1 MPRILIT
8 GANRGIGLEFVRQ
21 YAEAGWEVLATC
33 RAPAAAADLQALAA
47 RHAHVRVELLDLASA
62 ASIQSLA
69 GRVADHLAG
78 LPGDGDLDVLLHN
91 AALLG
96 PGSPQLLGSFQ
107 ESAFLE
113 AFCANAL
120 GPALLTE
127 RLLPLVAAGGQK
139 KIVFLG
145 SAAGAIGL
153 LQPPANLYAYRSS
166 KAALHLLARNFAL
179 DLKARGV
186 VVGLVNP
193 GLVDTRGLLDL
204 AGDDPGPPDLQHLV
218 KLVRAGVVPL
228 IRPAASVAGMRA
240 LIDGWTLDQTG
251 VFLNYDGQPL
261 PW

>member
-1 MPRILIT
+1 MPTILIT

-21 YAEAGWEVLATC
+21 YAGTGWRVIATC
-33 RAPAAAADLQALAA
+33 RNPAAAANLQALALA
-47 RHAHVRVELLDLASA
+47 EPRIRIEALDLASPKSIDDL
-62 ASIQSLA
+62 ASRL
-69 GRVADHLAG
+69 
-78 LPGDGDLDVLLHN
+78 GDGSPLDVLLHN

-96 PGSPQLLGSFQ
+96 PGGPQLLGAW
-107 ESAFLE
+107 EEAAFLE
-113 AFCANAL
+113 AFRANAL
-120 GPALLTE
+120 GPALLTQ
-127 RLLPLVAAGGQK
+127 RLLPLVEAGSQK

-153 LQPPANLYAYRSS
+153 LQPPANLYAYRAS
-166 KAALHLLARNFAL
+166 KAALHLLARNLAL
-179 DLKARGV
+179 DLKPRDLV
-186 VVGLVNP
+186 VALVNP

-204 AGDDPGPPDLQHLV
+204 APGDPGPPDLQHLV

-240 LIDGWTLDQTG
+240 LIETWTLDQSG